1 MKEGSVYYNLIINN
15 ESLDI
20 KNFVNIATK
29 FQEKAKRL
37 GLVQNSSNNT
47 TIVSSNQEKDQ
58 IIKKTNASN
67 SNGSI

>member
-37 GLVQNSSNNT
+37 GLAQNSSNNT